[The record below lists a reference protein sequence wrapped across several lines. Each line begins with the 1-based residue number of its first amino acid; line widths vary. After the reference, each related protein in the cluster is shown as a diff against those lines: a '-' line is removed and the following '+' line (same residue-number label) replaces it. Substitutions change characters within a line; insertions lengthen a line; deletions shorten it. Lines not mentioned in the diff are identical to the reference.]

1 MHIPW
6 ISSRTEAVLLVAVSA
21 YLAAYGFVT
30 GETVSFVFVI
40 LGLSGAH
47 KAYVAGANN
56 RLPNALYR
64 VVI

>member
-1 MHIPW
+1 M
-6 ISSRTEAVLLVAVSA
+6 LLVAVSA